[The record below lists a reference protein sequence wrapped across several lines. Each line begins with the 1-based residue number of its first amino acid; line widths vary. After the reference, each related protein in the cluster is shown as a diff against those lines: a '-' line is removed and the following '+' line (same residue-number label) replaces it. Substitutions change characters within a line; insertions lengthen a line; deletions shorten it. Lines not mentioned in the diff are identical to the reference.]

1 MPDLTAIG
9 FDADDTLW
17 QNEQFYTLTRER
29 YCELLKDHADPA
41 RLTKEL
47 DETERQAYAARS
59 HTYLD
64 HLAEAIHHSAPG
76 VAGST
81 SPYRRRVAGLQR
93 AREVD
98 QAILAWVRA
107 RR

>member
-1 MPDLTAIG
+1 MDVIDHGPQAWFLVRDG
-9 FDADDTLW
+9 DALLL
-17 QNEQFYTLTRER
+17 QARCSHGAAE
-29 YCELLKDHADPA
+29 YCVVI
-41 RLTKEL
+41 EL
-47 DETERQAYAARS
+47 DEAERQAYAAKS
-59 HTYLD
+59 HAYLD

-76 VAGST
+76 VIGST
-81 SPYRRRVAGLQR
+81 SPYGRRVAGPQR